1 MGSSASK
8 SRTVTIDND
17 APAGIIDVSE
27 DVVSRL
33 KTGLVRGERN

>member
-1 MGSSASK
+1 MGSGGSK

-17 APAGIIDVSE
+17 TPAGIIDVSE

-33 KTGLVRGERN
+33 KSGLVKGEEN